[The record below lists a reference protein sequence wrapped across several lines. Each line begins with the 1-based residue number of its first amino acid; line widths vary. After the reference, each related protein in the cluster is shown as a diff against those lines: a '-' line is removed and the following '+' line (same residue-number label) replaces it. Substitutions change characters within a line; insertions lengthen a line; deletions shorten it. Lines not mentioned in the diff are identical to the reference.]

1 MNKELLI
8 ERIAAL
14 CKEKGVNMHTAF
26 VESGAG
32 KNFKSNLKTSDPSD
46 KNLALLAKYFNV
58 TVAYL
63 LGEETTEDL
72 TRRVMGLVIEWLI
85 DNGYDVEQDENDTY
99 TIGKD
104 GEYIHIPSCDLAKA
118 FRCQT
123 YAFLQCSTIGV

>member
-72 TRRVMGLVIEWLI
+72 TRRAMGLVIEWLI
-85 DNGYDVEQDENDTY
+85 DNATMWSR
-99 TIGKD
+99 TKT
-104 GEYIHIPSCDLAKA
+104 IHIQSEKTESIYTYRLAI
-118 FRCQT
+118 
-123 YAFLQCSTIGV
+123 LP